1 MMEKILETPRLK
13 LRKFRADDEDAM
25 ALIYSDIDVMRY
37 IGTGVTVAKEQVK
50 KSINH
55 WIEYEKKFGFSNWV
69 VTEKDNDIM
78 IGKCGFNWIPDNSD
92 IEISYLFDKQYWGKG
107 YATEVAGAVLK
118 HGFET
123 LGLNRVVGFVYPQN
137 MQSIKVLKKIG
148 LVYEKDVVFWGITF
162 NLFSVIKPETLK

>member
-1 MMEKILETPRLK
+1 MSKILETGRLI
-13 LRKFRADDEDAM
+13 LRKFRPEDEDAM
-25 ALIYSDIDVMRY
+25 ARMYSDIDVMRY
-37 IGTGVTVAKEQVK
+37 IGTGVTIGKEQVK
-50 KSINH
+50 KSVNH

-92 IEISYLFDKQYWGKG
+92 IEISYLFDKRYWGKG

-123 LGLNRVVGFVYPQN
+123 IGLNRVVGFVYPQN
-137 MQSIKVLKKIG
+137 KQSIKVLKKIG

-162 NLFSVIKPETLK
+162 HLFSLIKPETLK